1 MNKNNKQILASAGEK
16 RAAEYLLTCG
26 YTVLCTN
33 FRTRQG
39 EVDIIVE
46 KDQHLV
52 FVEVKT
58 RSFFSVESAAESVN
72 YHKQRRISLA
82 ALEYYNQNTRF
93 ANYESRFD
101 VIIVLYDRKD
111 DTYNIKHFI
120 DAFLPIL

>member
-1 MNKNNKQILASAGEK
+1 MKRNHKQILASAGEK
-16 RAAEYLLTCG
+16 KAADYLLSCG

-33 FRTRQG
+33 FHTRQG

-72 YHKQRRISLA
+72 YHKQRRVSLA
-82 ALEYYNQNTRF
+82 ALEYYNQNPKF
-93 ANYESRFD
+93 ENYECRFD

-111 DTYNIKHFI
+111 ETYSIKHFI

>member
-82 ALEYYNQNTRF
+82 ALEYYNQNDQF

-101 VIIVLYDRKD
+101 VIIVLHDRKD